1 MLLHATIYILDTSFP
16 LGNPLRKL
24 FNSNTVRLNYSC
36 MPNMQAII
44 TSHNKAVLAKTNKSE
59 STTTQKKK
67 CNCRKKDNC
76 PLSGKCL
83 TESVVYQATVTK
95 EDGSATETYVEL
107 TEGPFFKSHQL
118 VQKPRDR
125 HATELSKYIWNL
137 KDSKYLTLL
146 AGEFCNLATRILLR
160 PNGITLCLHEKY
172 LIFCQPELSSL
183 NTRKELVTACR
194 HRKKISIMQKIELV
208 SCSEQLSIVFIV
220 IPRPPIFVLLNI

>member
-16 LGNPLRKL
+16 LGNPLRKI

-36 MPNMQAII
+36 MPNMQTII

-83 TESVVYQATVTK
+83 TGSVVYQATVTK
-95 EDGSATETYVEL
+95 EDGSATETYVGL

-137 KDSKYLTLL
+137 KDSKVPHSVSW
-146 AGEFCNLATRILLR
+146 RILQPCNPYSAKTKR
-160 PNGITLCLHEKY
+160 YNLCLHEKY
-172 LIFCQPELSSL
+172 LIFCQPEVSSL
-183 NTRKELVTACR
+183 NTRKELVTVCR
-194 HRKKISIMQKIELV
+194 HRKKTSIMQKIELV

-220 IPRPPIFVLLNI
+220 TPRPPIFAL